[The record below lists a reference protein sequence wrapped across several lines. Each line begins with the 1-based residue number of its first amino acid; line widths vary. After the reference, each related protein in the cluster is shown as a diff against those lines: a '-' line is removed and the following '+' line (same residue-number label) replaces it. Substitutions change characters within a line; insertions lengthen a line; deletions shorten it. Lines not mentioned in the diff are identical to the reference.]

1 MNKKLESNL
10 RIVRSIA
17 PAIAR
22 NLFSFSYFII
32 IAVVVLLFVFKDIQG
47 GIFLGA
53 AIFLAIVTG
62 LVQDIRAHITL
73 EKLQLLTTPR
83 AIRITNG
90 NMEELVLIDE
100 ILQGDKIK
108 LKVGDQ
114 IPCDGILLSENGF
127 EVNEA
132 LITGESDSFP
142 KSEKDKILAGSIVTS
157 GTGIM
162 QALTVFSESRISKM
176 TKGIKKYSANL
187 SPIQAAVFLTVRYT
201 GYATLALIFF
211 VILRGN
217 YESEPITSIVKN
229 IAALTSTIIPQ
240 GLIIATTILFTYGA
254 AKLYKQN
261 LLMREVNAIEK
272 LGHIKNLCMDKTG
285 TLTENKLVVEK
296 ILLPE
301 GATQTEAEGLVAAY
315 AEGSGD
321 KSQITQA
328 VQNFVT
334 AKNTNRVLDGFP
346 FSPRLHFGGVHI
358 QEKGIDTIVLSGASE
373 TFIPHLSNAKE
384 KKWLEETLVNYARHG
399 KRLVCV
405 VKSDE
410 KSLPQD
416 LSQSKLSV
424 VAVFVLYNRFRQGAA
439 EMIQFFQG
447 RGVRIRVITGDN
459 METAQAV
466 SKLAK
471 INNTEAAIGGE
482 AMAQWDTKDFEEK
495 APLYTIFARIE
506 PEQKEK
512 IIEAFKKNGFTAMV
526 GDGANDALAIKN
538 ADLGIAMFD
547 GSQATRQL
555 ASIVLTQNSFTAL
568 PDGVRLA
575 DNIIDNI
582 GITSSLFFNQV
593 SISLFFFLIISIF
606 GFAFPITPQNV
617 TVINFFTIAILLG
630 PIFYWSINLDKTRH
644 FHSTKTFLRR
654 ILPFSVWSGLTQA
667 IGVSIVF
674 FLSPDRTAAS
684 NTPAIITFIAL
695 GYIFFTFATR
705 VYSGS
710 IPAHK
715 KTTILGLGAIEI
727 VLLFL
732 LFKVPYLMNFFNLT
746 QPPIAML
753 EVILAVV
760 VVFGFLQGMLAR
772 YFSRRQE

>member
-1 MNKKLESNL
+1 MTKKFETNL

-17 PAIAR
+17 PAIVR
-22 NLFSFSYFII
+22 NLFSFSYFVI
-32 IAVVVLLFVFKDIQG
+32 IAVVILLFVFKDVQG
-47 GIFLGA
+47 GLFLGA
-53 AIFLAIVTG
+53 AIFLAIVSG
-62 LVQDIRAHITL
+62 LVQDIRAHIAL

-83 AIRITNG
+83 ATRITKNDA
-90 NMEELVLIDE
+90 EESVLIEE
-100 ILQGDKIK
+100 IQKGDKIK

-157 GTGIM
+157 GSGIM
-162 QALTVFSESRISKM
+162 EVLTVFSESRISNM
-176 TKGIKKYSANL
+176 TKGIRKYSVNL
-187 SPIQAAVFLTVRYT
+187 SPIQAAVFMIVKYT
-201 GYATLALIFF
+201 GYITVALILF
-211 VILRGN
+211 VVIRGI
-217 YESEPITSIVKN
+217 YEKQLVISIVKN

-240 GLIIATTILFTYGA
+240 GLIIATTLLFTYGA
-254 AKLYKQN
+254 ARLYKQS

-285 TLTENKLVVEK
+285 TLTENKLVVEH
-296 ILLPE
+296 ILMPDSSLKN
-301 GATQTEAEGLVAAY
+301 EAEGLVAAY

-328 VQNFVT
+328 IQKSLT
-334 AKNTNRVLDGFP
+334 AKNAGSVMDGIP

-358 QEKGIDTIVLSGASE
+358 SDKGKDTIVLSGAPE
-373 TFIPHLSNAKE
+373 TFMPYLSDEKE
-384 KKWLEETLVNYARHG
+384 REWLKDALEKYARQG
-399 KRLVCV
+399 KRLICV

-410 KSLPQD
+410 RSIPQD
-416 LSQSKLSV
+416 LTHSKLSV
-424 VAVFVLYNRFRQGAA
+424 VAVFVIYNRLREGAA
-439 EMIQFFQG
+439 EMIQFFQD

-466 SKLAK
+466 SKFAK
-471 INNTEAAIGGE
+471 INNTEAAISGE
-482 AMAQWDTKDFEEK
+482 EMAKWGEKDFDEK

-512 IIEAFKKNGFTAMV
+512 IIEALKKNGFTAMV

-555 ASIVLTQNSFTAL
+555 ASIVLTDNSFAAL

-593 SISLFFFLIISIF
+593 AISFFFFVIISFF
-606 GFAFPITPQNV
+606 GFTFPITPQNV

-630 PIFYWSINLDKTRH
+630 PIFFWSINLEKARH
-644 FHSTKTFLRR
+644 FHISKGFLRR
-654 ILPFSVWSGLTQA
+654 ILPFSVWSGLLQA
-667 IGVSIVF
+667 IGVSIIF
-674 FLSPDRTAAS
+674 ALSPDKTAAS
-684 NTPAIITFIAL
+684 NTPVVLTFIGL
-695 GYIFFTFATR
+695 GYIFFAFATR

-715 KTTILGLGAIEI
+715 KTTILALCAVEI
-727 VLLFL
+727 ILLFL
-732 LFKVPYLMNFFNLT
+732 LFKIPYLMSFFNLT
-746 QPPIAML
+746 QPSIVML
-753 EVILAVV
+753 EEILGIVL
-760 VVFGFLQGMLAR
+760 VFGFFQGLLAR
-772 YFSRRQE
+772 YFSRKQE